1 MIIYKVGLVDD
12 HPLFA
17 RALKNLLSDA
27 ADLEYVGAGGTVDQL
42 LAQGPVPD
50 VVVLDLRLGDGTT
63 PHENVQ
69 RIRGL
74 GGEALIYTSGEH
86 PELLRSAARA
96 GVLGA
101 VLKSEAEE
109 RVVEAI
115 RSVARGEQVITTEW
129 AAALDG
135 DPDLAAVDLSP
146 QQQKVLTRYASG
158 QTAVHIAA
166 ELHITVDTVNDYLK
180 RIRLRYAE
188 AGRPTRTKLD
198 FFRRALEDGWLP
210 YPTRRPSR
218 R

>member
-1 MIIYKVGLVDD
+1 MIICKVGLVDD

>member
-17 RALKNLLSDA
+17 RALKNLLADA